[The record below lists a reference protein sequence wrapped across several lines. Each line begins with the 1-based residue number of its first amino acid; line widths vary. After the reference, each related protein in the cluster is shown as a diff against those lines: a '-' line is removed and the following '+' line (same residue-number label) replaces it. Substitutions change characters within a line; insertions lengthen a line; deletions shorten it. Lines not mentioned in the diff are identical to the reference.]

1 MKDSSVAARF
11 ECMRKGFDK
20 IRMQKTPERAPLG
33 HEPRLPHVLLLQLG
47 TTFFRSPGRELNP
60 EEDEVG
66 GLKCLMS
73 ETMGD
78 QDGALKTG

>member
-1 MKDSSVAARF
+1 MKDSLVAARF
-11 ECMRKGFDK
+11 ECMRKVNKIK
-20 IRMQKTPERAPLG
+20 IRMQKTPERVPLG

-47 TTFFRSPGRELNP
+47 TTVFRSPGCELNP

-78 QDGALKTG
+78 QDGAL